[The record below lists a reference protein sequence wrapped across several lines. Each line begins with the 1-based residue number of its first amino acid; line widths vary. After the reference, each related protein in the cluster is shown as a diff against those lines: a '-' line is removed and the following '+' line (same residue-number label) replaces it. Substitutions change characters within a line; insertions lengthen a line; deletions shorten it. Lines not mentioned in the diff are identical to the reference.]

1 MYITIK
7 NPGITENRMVEVWF
21 PCEEEKLSK
30 ACSDVG
36 IRISKGMN
44 CFIPGSDDNDF
55 NGVIKD
61 NYCNVDELNF
71 LTKRLDSLDVRE
83 KRTFYAAAIAT
94 GADTMEDFINL
105 TYNTHCYSVISDFS
119 NLNEVGKY
127 VYLNEAGGASVKELE
142 ELDCKAVV
150 KDLIKFSPMKAV
162 TAYGVVYQNRNE
174 PEIVYDGNHFPCY
187 HWQNEIAT
195 LELEVMGEREFLYL
209 PCPDFAIEKALM
221 RLEVEHLSECK
232 VVLESDCFPEL
243 MLELIAKENLVTI
256 KMDVLNDFALRF
268 KEMGRRDGD
277 YFEKLMKYVGPRNLD
292 ELKVLL
298 DSMYEFEMFD
308 GIRNAEQYGR
318 YMICD
323 SGHFEYDSNLE
334 GYIDFK
340 GYGQQKIKNECGA
353 FTKKGYIT
361 YYGYNQD
368 LQNLLFENLGMVVEN
383 QKQPLQLKLYMPLK
397 AITYDVENDYGDME
411 KSEQEEELSS
421 DELLAYE
428 DEILDAIAKS
438 KMPEEG
444 KRGLMKYYDACDSVN
459 AKVARYD
466 FTVEEVKGEL
476 MGVAVLTLN
485 DTLMNN
491 ELEIMKAEV
500 SGQASDGWAEGFEQ
514 REIQADDKGI
524 YVSFWNSSD
533 WFLKTAEEMGLTE
546 QSQTMGGISI

>member
-7 NPGITENRMVEVWF
+7 NPGITDNRMVDVWF

-30 ACSDVG
+30 VCSDVG

-44 CFIPGSDDNDF
+44 CFITGSDDKDF
-55 NGVIKD
+55 NSVIKD

-71 LTKRLDSLDVRE
+71 LAKRLDSFDTRE
-83 KRTFYAAAIAT
+83 KLTFYASAIAI
-94 GADTMEDFINL
+94 GADSMEDLINL
-105 TYNTHCYSVISDFS
+105 TYNTHCYSIINDFS

-127 VYLNEAGGASVKELE
+127 VYLNEAGGASIKELE
-142 ELDCKAVV
+142 ELDGKAIVEN
-150 KDLIKFSPMKAV
+150 LMKFSPMKAV
-162 TAYGVVYQNRNE
+162 TSYGVVYQNRIE
-174 PEIVYDGNHFPCY
+174 PEMVYDGKHFPCY
-187 HWQNEIAT
+187 YWQTEIAT
-195 LELEVMGEREFLYL
+195 LELGVMGEREFLYL
-209 PCPDFAIEKALM
+209 PCPNSTIEKALM
-221 RLEVEHLSECK
+221 RLEVEHLSECR
-232 VVLESDCFPEL
+232 VALESNCFPER
-243 MLELIAKENLVTI
+243 MLEMIAKENPITS

-268 KEMGRRDGD
+268 KEMGSRDGD
-277 YFEKLMKYVGPRNLD
+277 YFEKLMEYVGPRNLE
-292 ELKVLL
+292 ELKILL
-298 DSMYEFEMFD
+298 DCMYEFEMFD

-383 QKQPLQLKLYMPLK
+383 QKQPLLLKLYMPLK

-438 KMPEEG
+438 KMPEED
-444 KRGLMKYYDACDSVN
+444 KRGLMEYYDTCDSVN

-476 MGVAVLTLN
+476 MGVVVLTLN

-500 SGQASDGWAEGFEQ
+500 YGQASDGWAEGFEQ